1 MLRWWSG
8 ARSRLRVTL
17 VLVLLAVACAPT
29 AGAPAKPGG
38 PAAPGSAAAPA
49 VAQPAAPAAAVSA
62 TSAPA
67 PAPAVQPL
75 NPPVPVAVGL
85 IGIFVDIGIL
95 IAQDRGYFKDEGL
108 DVSIEM
114 FRSGA
119 EQIPPLASNQ
129 LQFGTMALDPSLY
142 NAVARDIP
150 LKIVSEKSRNSPS
163 HGVGAVVARAD
174 LYDSGALNEP
184 AKLKGKTIAVPSNGI
199 PLRYVEL
206 ALAKGGLTLD
216 DVELTTIPF
225 PDMPVALANKS
236 VDAAWMNEPYLVLA
250 EERGFAH
257 RLASAADLYPTLIS
271 NILVISPRFAQE
283 NPEAARRFVTAYL
296 RGQRDY
302 YRGFQLRQDEA
313 LRQQIVQIAVAETPV
328 KEAALYDRMGFHAV
342 EPNGYVDAR
351 VVAEMQDWF
360 ASKGF
365 IPEPVDVEK
374 IVDRQ
379 YLEYAVQR
387 LGALPDPYR

>member
-1 MLRWWSG
+1 
-8 ARSRLRVTL
+8 
-17 VLVLLAVACAPT
+17 
-29 AGAPAKPGG
+29 
-38 PAAPGSAAAPA
+38 
-49 VAQPAAPAAAVSA
+49 
-62 TSAPA
+62 
-67 PAPAVQPL
+67 
-75 NPPVPVAVGL
+75 VPVAVGL

>member
-1 MLRWWSG
+1 MLAVLAAGLVAACGPSAAVPAPSG
-8 ARSRLRVTL
+8 A
-17 VLVLLAVACAPT
+17 A
-29 AGAPAKPGG
+29 
-38 PAAPGSAAAPA
+38 AAPGSAAAPA
-49 VAQPAAPAAAVSA
+49 VARPATQPPAGAASGAPSGAASAPAA
-62 TSAPA
+62 
-67 PAPAVQPL
+67 AVQPL
-75 NPPVPVAVGL
+75 NPPVSVSVGL

-95 IAQDRGYFKDEGL
+95 IARERGYFKDEGL

-114 FRSGA
+114 FRNGA

-129 LQFGTMALDPSLY
+129 IQFGTMALDPSLF

-150 LKIVSEKSRNSPS
+150 LKIVSEKSRNSPT

-174 LYDSGALNEP
+174 LYDSGALNEVS
-184 AKLKGKTIAVPSNGI
+184 KLKGKTFAVPSNGI
-199 PLRYVEL
+199 PLRYAEL

-236 VDAAWMNEPYLVLA
+236 IDAAWMNEPYLVLA

-257 RLASAADLYPTLIS
+257 RLASAADLYPRLIT
-271 NILVISPRFAQE
+271 NVLVISARLAQE

-302 YRGFQLRQDEA
+302 LRGFEMGQDDT
-313 LRQQIVQIAVAETPV
+313 LRQQIVQIAVNETPV
-328 KEAALYDRMGFHAV
+328 KDAALYDRMGFHAV
-342 EPNGYVDAR
+342 EPNGYVDAS
-351 VVAEMQDWF
+351 VVAEVQDWF

-365 IPEPVDVEK
+365 IPEPVDVERV
-374 IVDRQ
+374 IDRQ
-379 YLEYAVQR
+379 YLEYAVGR